1 MRNSITVFIF
11 TVFVMFNFI
20 VSPLNIYALSD
31 IYGDKIYNI
40 GQLKPTDSQL
50 KVKVGDTAPDFTL
63 KAISGQTVTLSQFRE
78 KKNVMLTFI
87 PAAWTPVCSDQ
98 WPGYNIAKN
107 LFEQNDTI
115 ILGISTD
122 NLPTLFAWTQQMGAL
137 WFEVLSDFWP
147 HGNVADSYGILRT
160 DGVAERAIFLID
172 KKGILRFIHVS
183 NINIRPDLGQIVKS
197 MQEIK

>member
-122 NLPTLFAWTQQMGAL
+122 NLPALFAWTQQMGAL

>member
-78 KKNVMLTFI
+78 RKNVMLTFI

-183 NINIRPDLGQIVKS
+183 DINIRPDLGQIVKS

>member
-1 MRNSITVFIF
+1 
-11 TVFVMFNFI
+11 
-20 VSPLNIYALSD
+20 
-31 IYGDKIYNI
+31 
-40 GQLKPTDSQL
+40 
-50 KVKVGDTAPDFTL
+50 
-63 KAISGQTVTLSQFRE
+63 
-78 KKNVMLTFI
+78 
-87 PAAWTPVCSDQ
+87 
-98 WPGYNIAKN
+98 
-107 LFEQNDTI
+107 
-115 ILGISTD
+115 
-122 NLPTLFAWTQQMGAL
+122 MGAL